1 MQMNIGV
8 ALQLIRPHQWL
19 KNGFILLPLF
29 FTPLALSWNNLGLV
43 FIAVFAFCAISS
55 AVYIVNDVADREADR
70 LHSSKKHRPLAAGT
84 ISLGAAIGLMIALV
98 LAGGL
103 TAFWLS
109 PAFLAVCAV
118 YVVMNVAYSF
128 WLKHYSPIDVIIIAF
143 GFVLRIHVGAIII
156 NVEPTNWLQVCT
168 FLLAM
173 FLALAKRRDDLI
185 QNVDNNHRTSLKGY
199 NTLFIDMSISI
210 ILSTVLTSYI
220 LYTTNQDAI
229 ERMGSDQ
236 LHFTIPF
243 VLAGILRY
251 LQITYVEKRSGS
263 PTKVLLRDRVMIV
276 SIVGWLAVF
285 GYIIY
290 SLDHGALPKL

>member
-1 MQMNIGV
+1 MQINIGV

-43 FIAVFAFCAISS
+43 FIAVFVFSAIAS
-55 AVYIVNDVADREADR
+55 AVYILNDVADREADR
-70 LHSSKKHRPLAAGT
+70 LHSYKKHRPLAAGT
-84 ISLGAAIGLMIALV
+84 ISFGAAIGLMIVLF

-118 YVVMNVAYSF
+118 YVAMNVAYSF
-128 WLKHYSPIDVIIIAF
+128 WLKNYSPIDVVVIAC

-173 FLALAKRRDDLI
+173 FLALAKRRDDLV
-185 QNVDNNHRTSLKGY
+185 QNVDDMHRASLKGY
-199 NTLFIDMSISI
+199 NTLFLDMSIGI
-210 ILSTVLTSYI
+210 ILSTVMTSYI

-229 ERMGSDQ
+229 ERMGSGE
-236 LHFTIPF
+236 LHVTIPF
-243 VLAGILRY
+243 VLIGILRY
-251 LQITYVEKRSGS
+251 LQITYVEKQSGS
-263 PTKVLLRDRVMIV
+263 PTKILLRDRVMIA
-276 SIVGWLAVF
+276 SIVGWLTVF
-285 GYIIY
+285 GYIIH
-290 SLDHGALPKL
+290 SIDHGTLPKP